1 MRQLGLRFASLAVA
15 ALALGGCDLDRVLFG
30 NPEDLVEKRVVQV
43 LETVSDVGN
52 AATIEYQ
59 TAICLWWRDKY
70 VINDSTEFN
79 WAYTEFE
86 KFKQAGSLG
95 KGLTFEIEEIY
106 ELEPGPEAREFLVRG
121 TINRSP
127 FELIVPE
134 KRPMR
139 WHRAPAPAYG

>member
-1 MRQLGLRFASLAVA
+1 MPARRFALLAVA
-15 ALALGGCDLDRVLFG
+15 ALALGACEVESLLLGKPEDRVEERVL
-30 NPEDLVEKRVVQV
+30 LVFDN
-43 LETVSDVGN
+43 VSKHDN
-52 AATIEYQ
+52 TTSEEYQ
-59 TAICLWWRDKY
+59 TAICRWWNDKLVIRDMG
-70 VINDSTEFN
+70 EFN
-79 WAYTEFE
+79 WAYEQFD
-86 KFKQAGSLG
+86 KFKREGGLA
-95 KGLTFEIEEIY
+95 KGLTLEIEEIY